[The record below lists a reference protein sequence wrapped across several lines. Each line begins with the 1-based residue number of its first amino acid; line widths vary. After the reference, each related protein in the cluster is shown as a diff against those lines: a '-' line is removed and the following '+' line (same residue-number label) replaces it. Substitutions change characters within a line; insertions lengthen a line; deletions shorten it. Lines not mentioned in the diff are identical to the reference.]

1 MQIVKAIILAAGKGE
16 RMLGTTV
23 PKQFIKLK
31 NKPILAY
38 TLKAFQQCNRING
51 IVLVTNQ
58 DKQEYCRNKIVKRFG
73 FSKVEKIVVGGETR
87 QESSYNGIKALKNEK
102 TDIVLIHDAA
112 RPFVTEEIIIK
123 CIEAAEEYGASDTCM
138 SATDTIVKEKDGFI
152 EEIPARSS
160 LWCGQTPQ
168 AFRYELILEAHEKA
182 RKDSFLKATDDATLV
197 LRLGHKVKIVKG
209 SYENIKITNPIDI
222 KIAEKILENRTQG

>member
-1 MQIVKAIILAAGKGE
+1 MQIVKAIILAAGKSE
-16 RMLGTTV
+16 RMLDTTV

-38 TLKAFQQCNRING
+38 TLEVFQQCDRVNG

-58 DKQEYCRNKIVKRFG
+58 ERQEYCKTEIVKRFG

-87 QESSYNGIKALKNEK
+87 QESSYNGVKALENEK
-102 TDIVLIHDAA
+102 VDIAVIHDAA
-112 RPFVTEEIIIK
+112 RPFVTKDIILES
-123 CIEAAEEYGASDTCM
+123 IEAAEKYGASDVCVN
-138 SATDTIVKEKDGFI
+138 ATDTIVKSRDTSI
-152 EEIPARSS
+152 EEIPDRSR
-160 LWCGQTPQ
+160 LWYGQTPQ

-197 LRLGHKVKIVKG
+197 LRIGHKVKIVKG
-209 SYENIKITNPIDI
+209 SYENIKITSQIDL
-222 KIAEKILENRTQG
+222 KIAEKILENRIRR